1 MYIITGGAGFIGSA
15 VIWELNK
22 RGIQDILVVD
32 NLALTSKW
40 QNLVTLK
47 ISDYVHKNV
56 FIEKVR
62 KEGLGKNV
70 FGKKIEGIVHLG
82 ACSATTEQ
90 DADYLMEN
98 NFHYTRDLFL
108 KAKEENIRFVNASS
122 AATYG
127 NGEFGFSD
135 NLEIISK
142 LRPLNMYGYSKQLFD
157 LWTIETGNLNNLVS
171 LKFFNVYGPNEYHKD
186 DMRSVVC
193 KAVSQI
199 HETGTVK
206 LFKSYKKEYAD
217 GGQMRDFVYIKDV
230 SCLVD
235 WLLQNP
241 KITGIYNVGQGKARS
256 WIDLVSAVFNSME
269 KKINIEFI
277 EMPEQLQGKY
287 QYFTEADMSWL
298 KKVNYPHTFMT
309 LEEGVKDYVQNY
321 LLQEN
326 IYLDSRE
333 NNK

>member
-22 RGIQDILVVD
+22 RGIQDILVID
-32 NLALTSKW
+32 NLASTSKW
-40 QNLVTLK
+40 KNLVSLK
-47 ISDYVHKNV
+47 ISDYVHKDV

-62 KEGLGKNV
+62 KGRLRADI
-70 FGKKIEGIVHLG
+70 FGQKIKGIVHLG
-82 ACSATTEQ
+82 ACSSTTEQ

-108 KAKEENIRFVNASS
+108 EAKENNIRFINASS

-127 NGEFGFSD
+127 GGEYGFSD
-135 NLEIISK
+135 NLENIPN
-142 LRPLNMYGYSKQLFD
+142 LYPLNMYGYSKQLFD
-157 LWTIETGNLNNLVS
+157 LWTIKTGNLNNLVS
-171 LKFFNVYGPNEYHKD
+171 LKFFNVYGANEYHKD

-199 HETGTVK
+199 QETGVVK
-206 LFKSYKKEYAD
+206 LFKSYKEEYAD

-230 SCLVD
+230 SRLID
-235 WLLQNP
+235 ELLQNYD
-241 KITGIYNVGQGKARS
+241 ITGIYNVGQGKARS
-256 WIDLVSAVFNSME
+256 WVDLATAVFNAME
-269 KKINIEFI
+269 REVNIEFI

-298 KKVNYPHTFMT
+298 KKVSYPHTFMT

-321 LLQEN
+321 LLKEN
-326 IYLDSRE
+326 SYLDSRS
-333 NNK
+333 